1 MIKEKGVYKSDPLLR
16 TIKSYLDGKS
26 PQRHVYV
33 GSVNL
38 NSGEYKVFNSI
49 SDWPI
54 FAEAIVAS
62 ASAPGFL
69 PPTEISGELWFD
81 GGTAFNVEL
90 PAIVDHCRSRG
101 YHDN

>member
-1 MIKEKGVYKSDPLLR
+1 M
-16 TIKSYLDGKS
+16 
-26 PQRHVYV
+26 
-33 GSVNL
+33 
-38 NSGEYKVFNSI
+38 
-49 SDWPI
+49 
-54 FAEAIVAS
+54 AS